1 MINRIEN
8 IFSEVTGITDL
19 EFTEKTRFD
28 KIKNVSS
35 LTMIQLICAIE
46 DEFDVD
52 IPNSQLKKF
61 KTVKDLV
68 EFLEEEVED

>member
-52 IPNSQLKKF
+52 IPNSQL
-61 KTVKDLV
+61 
-68 EFLEEEVED
+68 